1 MDDVWL
7 PSTRG
12 LVHCKARLV
21 EKRLQARAREVGDGS
36 APRSD
41 AGARRHGRLTGGSS
55 WLGRVA
61 GDGPGLHLEGPG
73 GNSALP

>member
-36 APRSD
+36 APAQMPARD
-41 AGARRHGRLTGGSS
+41 ATVASPAAALGS
-55 WLGRVA
+55 A
-61 GDGPGLHLEGPG
+61 GWQVMGPGYT
-73 GNSALP
+73 